1 MPEPIE
7 SGCNTQ
13 PLSAGDLTPEHLG
26 RRISAGTAKAAV
38 LHGIGHSSHGYT
50 TVWLVANGG
59 GVLSLTLSD
68 TAPVQLDAPQE
79 VTGD

>member
-1 MPEPIE
+1 MHEPIE

-13 PLSAGDLTPEHLG
+13 PLSASDLGEAHVG
-26 RRISAGTAKAAV
+26 RLISAGTAKAAV
-38 LHGIGHSSHGYT
+38 LHGVEHSSHGYT

-59 GVLSLTLSD
+59 GVLPLTLSD
-68 TAPVQLDAPQE
+68 TAPVQLDVPQE